1 LLLQSLDRDGFL
13 ALEGEQEESSPSSCD
28 DSTTS
33 IAESIMEMIRA
44 ARRGLLDAD
53 GHIVEENKAAGTGN
67 TK

>member
-33 IAESIMEMIRA
+33 IAESMMEMIR

-53 GHIVEENKAAGTGN
+53 GHIVEENKAAGTGS